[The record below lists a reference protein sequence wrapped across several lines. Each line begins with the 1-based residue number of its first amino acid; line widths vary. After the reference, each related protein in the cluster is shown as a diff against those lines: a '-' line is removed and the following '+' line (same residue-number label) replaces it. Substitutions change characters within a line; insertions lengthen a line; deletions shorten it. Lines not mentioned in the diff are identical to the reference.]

1 MNKFICIISFL
12 VILESIKAK
21 QTLLYYVTNEDQLNS
36 IDKLNKISFL
46 SNNNGKFFNLKKCN
60 QIIIIL

>member
-36 IDKLNKISFL
+36 IDKLNRISFL
-46 SNNNGKFFNLKKCN
+46 SNNNGNLITIN
-60 QIIIIL
+60 F